1 LARLSALPPLVLAPP
16 AADHPAEREDHMLNF
31 TRRAL
36 GVSTLALAAG
46 CATGTASSGG
56 TSSNGRA
63 EIGAFGLDLSAGDAS
78 VRPGDDFFRYANGR
92 WLDTTEIPSDRTTWG
107 TFAILDDKSERDQ
120 RVLIEETAL
129 AGGAAGS
136 IQQKIA
142 DTYNSYLNT
151 DAINARGLAPIQAD
165 IDALNALRTHED
177 VIRTMAR
184 NDIPSNAPIAAFA
197 GLDARNPQRYVVT
210 FTHAGLGLPE
220 REYYRK
226 TDEDMQQTRAAYVA
240 YIERILTLAGQPNA
254 GDKARAIMALET
266 QIAELHWPIA
276 DRRQRDRTYHLL
288 SRAELRAI
296 APNFPWD
303 AGLDAAGMHAA
314 TEVVV
319 RELSA
324 MAPLANLFTSTPV
337 ETWRAYLVFNLVS
350 GSADVLPREIDEAN
364 FDFYGRTLNGQPEQR
379 ERWKRAV
386 DAVNNAMGEAVGQ
399 LYVQRH
405 FPPQAKAQML
415 DLVENLRRAY
425 AQRIDQS
432 PWMTAPTK
440 VVAQQK
446 LAAFV
451 PRIGYPDKW
460 RDYSGMDVRA
470 DDAYGNFKRAN
481 LFNGEWATARL
492 WRPVDRAEWNMTPQT
507 VNASYNSVMN
517 VITFPAAI
525 LQPPFF
531 DPNADPA
538 VNYGAIGGVIGH
550 EMGHGFDDQGAKS
563 DAQGVLRDWWSPQDV
578 AAFQQV
584 TSALSAQYDGFEA
597 LPGLNVNGRL
607 TLGENVG
614 DNGGLQVA
622 LRAYELS
629 LDGREAPA
637 REGLSGTQ
645 RFFLGWA
652 QAWRSKYRD
661 EALRNLV
668 LSNPH
673 APPKFRVNGV
683 VRNMSA
689 WYEAFSVTPEDDL
702 FLPPDQRVTI
712 W

>member
-1 LARLSALPPLVLAPP
+1 MLS
-16 AADHPAEREDHMLNF
+16 F

-36 GVSTLALAAG
+36 GASSLALAAG
-46 CATGTASSGG
+46 CATGTTGGGGASSN
-56 TSSNGRA
+56 SA
-63 EIGAFGLDLSAGDAS
+63 AIGAYGLDLTAGDAS
-78 VRPGDDFFRYANGR
+78 VQPGDDFFRYCNGR
-92 WLDTTEIPSDRTTWG
+92 WLDTTEIPSDRTSWG

-120 RVLIEETAL
+120 RVIIEETAMV
-129 AGGAAGS
+129 GGVPGS
-136 IQQKIA
+136 LQQKIA
-142 DTYNSYLNT
+142 DTYNAYLNT
-151 DAINARGLAPIQAD
+151 DAINARGIAVLQEDLATIAA
-165 IDALNALRTHED
+165 IRTHED
-177 VIRTMAR
+177 VMRVVAGADFPT
-184 NDIPSNAPIAAFA
+184 NSPIVAFA
-197 GLDARNPQRYVVT
+197 SLDARNPDRYVVT
-210 FTHAGLGLPE
+210 ITHAGLGLPE
-220 REYYRK
+220 REYYR
-226 TDEDMQQTRAAYVA
+226 RADSAEQRTAYVA
-240 YIERILTLAGQPNA
+240 YIERILTLGGQANGA
-254 GDKARAIMALET
+254 AKARSIMALET

-276 DRRQRDRTYHLL
+276 DRRQRERVYNLK

-303 AGLDAAGMHAA
+303 AALDAGDMGQAQ
-314 TEVVV
+314 EVVV

-324 MAPLANLFTSTPV
+324 MAPLAQLFLATPV
-337 ETWRAYLVFNLVS
+337 ETWKDYLTFNLIS
-350 GSADVLPREIDEAN
+350 GSSDVLPREIDDAN
-364 FDFYGRTLNGQPEQR
+364 FDFYGKTLNGQPEQR

-386 DAVNNAMGEAVGQ
+386 DQVNNAMGEAVGQ
-399 LYVQRH
+399 LYVARH
-405 FPPQAKAQML
+405 FPPEAKAQML

-432 PWMTAPTK
+432 PWMTAATK
-440 VVAQQK
+440 VVAQEK

-451 PRIGYPDKW
+451 PRIGYPDIW

-470 DDAYGNFKRAN
+470 GDAYGNAKRAN
-481 LFNGEWATARL
+481 KFNGDWATARL
-492 WRPVDRAEWNMTPQT
+492 WRPVDRREWNMTPQT

-531 DPNADPA
+531 DPHADAA

-563 DAQGVLRDWWSPQDV
+563 DARGVLRDWWSPQDV

-584 TSALSAQYDGFEA
+584 TNALAAQYDGFEA
-597 LPGLNVNGRL
+597 LPGLHVNGRL

-629 LDGREAPA
+629 LNGHQAPV
-637 REGLSGTQ
+637 RDNLTGTQ

-668 LSNPH
+668 LTNPH
-673 APPKFRVNGV
+673 SPPNFRVNGV
-683 VRNMSA
+683 IRNMAA
-689 WYEAFSVTPEDDL
+689 WYEAFGVTQENAL
-702 FLPPDQRVTI
+702 YLPPDQRVTI

>member
-1 LARLSALPPLVLAPP
+1 MLS
-16 AADHPAEREDHMLNF
+16 F
-31 TRRAL
+31 SRRAF
-36 GVSTLALAAG
+36 GASTIALAAG
-46 CATGTASSGG
+46 CATGTSTTANNGG
-56 TSSNGRA
+56 GDGRA
-63 EIGAFGLDLSAGDAS
+63 AIGAFGVDLTAGDSS

-92 WLDTTEIPSDRTTWG
+92 WLDTTEIPSDQRSWG
-107 TFAILDDKSERDQ
+107 TFVILGEKSNRDQ
-120 RVLIEETAL
+120 RVIIEEVAL
-129 AGGAAGS
+129 AGGAQGS

-142 DTYNSYLNT
+142 DTYNSYLDT
-151 DAINARGLAPIQAD
+151 DAINARGLAPLQEDLATIAA
-165 IDALNALRTHED
+165 IRTHED
-177 VIRTMAR
+177 VMRVMAGADFPT
-184 NDIPSNAPIAAFA
+184 NGPIAAFA
-197 GLDARNPQRYVVT
+197 GLDARNPDRYVVT
-210 FTHAGLGLPE
+210 ITHGGLGLPE
-220 REYYRK
+220 REYYR
-226 TDEDMQQTRAAYVA
+226 RADGEAVRIAYVA
-240 YIERILTLAGQPNA
+240 YIERVLTLGGQSNGA
-254 GDKARAIMALET
+254 AKARAIMALET
-266 QIAELHWPIA
+266 QIAELHWPVA
-276 DRRQRDRTYHLL
+276 ERRQRERVYNLK

-303 AGLDAAGMHAA
+303 AGLEAGDMGRA

-324 MAPLANLFTSTPV
+324 MAPLANLFMATPV
-337 ETWRAYLVFNLVS
+337 QTWKDYLTFNLIS
-350 GSADVLPREIDEAN
+350 GSADVLPREIDDAS
-364 FDFYGRTLNGQPEQR
+364 FDFYGRTLNGQPEQQ

-386 DAVNNAMGEAVGQ
+386 DTLDNVMGEAVGQ

-405 FPPQAKAQML
+405 FPPEAKAQML
-415 DLVENLRRAY
+415 ELVENLRRAY

-432 PWMTAPTK
+432 PWMTAATK
-440 VVAQQK
+440 VVAQEK

-451 PRIGYPDKW
+451 PRIGYPDVW
-460 RDYSGMDVRA
+460 RDYSGMDVRSG
-470 DDAYGNFKRAN
+470 DAYGNAKRASK
-481 LFNGEWATARL
+481 FNGDWAKARL
-492 WRPVDRAEWNMTPQT
+492 WRPVDRREWNMTPQT

-531 DPNADPA
+531 DPHADPA

-563 DAQGVLRDWWSPQDV
+563 DARGVLRDWWSPADV

-584 TSALSAQYDGFEA
+584 TNALAAQYDTFEA

-629 LDGREAPA
+629 LNGRPAPTL
-637 REGLSGTQ
+637 EGLTGQQ

-668 LSNPH
+668 LTNPH
-673 APPKFRVNGV
+673 SPPKFRVNGV
-683 VRNMSA
+683 VRNMDA

-702 FLPPDQRVTI
+702 FLPDDQRVTI